1 VATRTDTPRTTDA
14 PLLLTSDEVSERLGC
29 SVQTVR
35 RLAAAGRIPTV
46 RFAARGPMRFQP
58 RDVEAF
64 VASLG
69 DEAVDGP

>member
-1 VATRTDTPRTTDA
+1 MTTPRTIDP
-14 PLLLTSDEVSERLGC
+14 PLLLTTDTVSERLGC

-46 RFAARGPMRFQP
+46 RFAAGGPMRFQP

-64 VASLG
+64 VDSLG
-69 DEAVDGP
+69 ERHPDAA